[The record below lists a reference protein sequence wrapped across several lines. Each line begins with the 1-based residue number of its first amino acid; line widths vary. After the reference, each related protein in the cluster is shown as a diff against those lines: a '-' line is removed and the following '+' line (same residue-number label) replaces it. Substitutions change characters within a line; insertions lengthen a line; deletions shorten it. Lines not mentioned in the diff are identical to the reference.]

1 MIPLVLLPGM
11 MCDARLFG
19 PQVTALSGTQTLQF
33 APLSG
38 HADVGMLSSK
48 ILAHAPPR
56 FALTGLSMG
65 CIVAMEIV
73 RQAPERVERLALMDT
88 NPEPDVEAVKAAL
101 ESQMTKAKAGDLVS
115 VMRDEMKPNYLIDG
129 PRRNQILD
137 LFLDMAVGLGTDVFV
152 RQSKA
157 LQSRPDQRD
166 TLRSICLPTLI
177 LCGEDHL
184 LCPPERH

>member
-19 PQVTALSGTQTLQF
+19 PQVTALSGTHTLQF

-65 CIVAMEIV
+65 GIVAMEIV
-73 RQAPERVERLALMDT
+73 RQAPERVERLALMAT

-101 ESQMTKAKAGDLVS
+101 ESQMTKAKAGDLVKVK
-115 VMRDEMKPNYLIDG
+115 VMEVDVARKRIGLSMRKDEHAPQVAGKPVKVQPPKPQGKAPQKVNKPKTPAASSDG
-129 PRRNQILD
+129 A
-137 LFLDMAVGLGTDVFV
+137 FASAFA
-152 RQSKA
+152 KA
-157 LQSRPDQRD
+157 LK
-166 TLRSICLPTLI
+166 
-177 LCGEDHL
+177 GKK
-184 LCPPERH
+184 